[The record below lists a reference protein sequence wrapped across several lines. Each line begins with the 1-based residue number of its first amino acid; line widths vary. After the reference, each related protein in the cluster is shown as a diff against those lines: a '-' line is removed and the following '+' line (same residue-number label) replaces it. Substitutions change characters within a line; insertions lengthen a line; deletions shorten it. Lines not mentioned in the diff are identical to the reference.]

1 MKIFLQSEAAECGLA
16 SLAMVAQHHGHKIDL
31 NAMRQRFGSS
41 LKGSRL
47 RDLMKIAEQLMLGS
61 RALRLEPQRL
71 KDISLP
77 VILHWDMDHFV
88 VLKEIRRNRFVVF
101 DPAHGRVTYSLDEIS
116 KHFTGVALEVTP
128 ATDFQPIVAR
138 TKTRLTSLWSRLS
151 GLKRSLI
158 QILILSVVI
167 QLFGLASP
175 FYLQLVI
182 DEAVT
187 RFDTDFLFLLGISF
201 GCLYLIHAVTVALRS
216 WVILLLG
223 QSMTFQM
230 AGNVLRH
237 LIRLPAAYFEK
248 RHAGDIISR
257 MDSIDPIQQALTQ
270 SVVAALID
278 GIMVV
283 ATIVL
288 MLLYNWKLALASF
301 AFTVVYLII
310 SLVLFPFMRSRQ
322 EELIAKTATENSHI
336 IETIR
341 ASRAIKL
348 FGREVER
355 ENTWRNL
362 YADVINAGISYG
374 RLQIGNQFAS
384 SLLLGLQTVLI
395 VYLGAKYILAGE
407 MSIGMLFAFLSYRQN
422 FAATAEGLISTVIE
436 FRMLGLHLE
445 RLSDILQSVKE
456 DGLDAPVSE
465 IRQVQ
470 GGIDI
475 ERISFRYDAHEPFL
489 LEDISL
495 SIQPGE
501 FIAISGPSGG
511 GKTTLLKVMLGLLK
525 PESGIVRVDGLPLHS
540 LGLRNWRTATGAV
553 MQDDQLL
560 SGSIADNI
568 ASFDPQIDMQRV
580 IECAT
585 LAQVHDDISR
595 MPMHYLSTIG
605 DMGAALSGGQRQ
617 RLMLARALYHKPQVL
632 FLDEGTA
639 NLDLQ
644 AERQIAQ
651 VISRMEI
658 TRVVV
663 AHRPELLKHAD
674 RIFAVTDG
682 KLIEKKKPEHSKG
695 RVTDT

>member
-1 MKIFLQSEAAECGLA
+1 
-16 SLAMVAQHHGHKIDL
+16 MVAQHHGHKIDL

-41 LKGSRL
+41 LKGARL
-47 RDLMKIAEQLMLGS
+47 RDLMKTAEQLMLGS

-71 KDISLP
+71 KDIALP
-77 VILHWDMDHFV
+77 AILHWDMDHFV
-88 VLKEIRRNRFVVF
+88 VLKEVRRNRFVVF
-101 DPAHGRVTYSLDEIS
+101 DPARGRTTYSLAGIS

-128 ATDFQPIVAR
+128 ATEFQPIVAR
-138 TKTRLTSLWSRLS
+138 TKTRLRSLWTRLS
-151 GLKRSLI
+151 GLKRSLT
-158 QILILSVVI
+158 QILILSIVI
-167 QLFGLASP
+167 QLFALASP

-187 RFDTDFLFLLGISF
+187 RFDTDLLFLLAIGF
-201 GCLYLIHAVTVALRS
+201 GCLYLIQAVTVALRS

-237 LIRLPAAYFEK
+237 LIRLPMTYFEE

-257 MDSIDPIQQALTQ
+257 MGSISPIQTALTQ
-270 SVVAALID
+270 SMIAALID
-278 GIMVV
+278 GIMVI
-283 ATIVL
+283 ATMIL
-288 MLLYNWKLALASF
+288 MLFYNWKLALASF
-301 AFTVVYLII
+301 AFTVVYLLI

-322 EELIAKTATENSHI
+322 EELIAASATENTHI

-355 ENTWRNL
+355 ENAWRNL
-362 YADVINAGISYG
+362 YADVINTGISYG

-407 MSIGMLFAFLSYRQN
+407 MSIGMLFAFMSYRQN
-422 FAATAEGLISTVIE
+422 FAATAKGLINKGIE

-445 RLSDILQSVKE
+445 RLSDILQSAKE

-465 IRQVQ
+465 LRQVQ

-511 GKTTLLKVMLGLLK
+511 GKTTLLKLMLGLLK

-540 LGLRNWRTATGAV
+540 LGLRNWRTAAGVV

-651 VISRMEI
+651 AVSRMEI
-658 TRVVV
+658 TRIVV

-674 RIFAVTDG
+674 RIFAVVDG
-682 KLIEKKKPEHSKG
+682 KLIEEKKPG
-695 RVTDT
+695 